1 MRRTVLKTLAG
12 GIALAATMS
21 LGGNALAADKKPEF
35 VFKLHHFTP
44 APAPTNAKLALP
56 WAKRIEDASNGRIKI
71 DVYPAMQL
79 GGKPSEL
86 IQQVKDGIADIV
98 WTLPGYS
105 PGRFLKHEVFE
116 LPFMHTS
123 TTATNMA
130 LQDYMEKNG
139 DEYKDLKVLMFH
151 VHAGQVFH
159 SHDPILTAADL
170 KGKKIRTP
178 TRTGG
183 WVIEALGAV
192 PIGAPVPKIPEMLS
206 KRIVDTVIIP
216 YEIGLPLK
224 IHELVHNHMVFD
236 DPKTPRINTSVF
248 LFAMNKAK
256 YDALPADLKKVI
268 DDNSGRKLAAEMATV
283 WDAVEVPGEAAAA
296 KNGTLAKMA
305 PAEVAKVRAMVEKP
319 VIARWVAEAAKTGV
333 DGQKLVDE
341 ARALVAK
348 YSK

>member
-1 MRRTVLKTLAG
+1 MRRVVLKTLAG
-12 GIALAATMS
+12 GIALTAALS
-21 LGGNALAADKKPEF
+21 LGAFAQAADKKPEF
-35 VFKLHHFTP
+35 VFKLHHFAP
-44 APAPTNAKLALP
+44 PPAPTHAKLAKP
-56 WAKRIEDASNGRIKI
+56 WAERIEKASNGRIKI
-71 DVYPAMQL
+71 ELYPAMQL

-123 TTATNMA
+123 TYATNMA

-139 DEYKDLKVLMFH
+139 DEYKDLKVLLFH
-151 VHAGQVFH
+151 AHAGQVFH
-159 SHDPILTAADL
+159 SAMPLLTADDM

-183 WVIEALGAV
+183 WVIEAMGAV

-206 KRIVDTVIIP
+206 KGIVEAVLIP
-216 YEIGLPLK
+216 YEIALPLK
-224 IHELVHNHMVFD
+224 IHELVHNHMTFD

-268 DDNSGRKLAAEMATV
+268 DDNSGRKLAAEMAKV
-283 WDAVEVPGEAAAA
+283 WDEVEVPGEAAAA
-296 KNGTLAKMA
+296 KNGKVVKMA
-305 PAEVAKVRAMVEKP
+305 PAEVAKLRAMVEKP
-319 VIARWVAEAAKTGV
+319 VIARWIEEAKKKGV

-341 ARALVAK
+341 ARALEAK